1 MSETL
6 YEIADRYREILS
18 MDATTDDER
27 AALVN
32 ALDEAGGDFRQK
44 AENVCAYIRNCE
56 AYADTIRAEEVR
68 LANKRQA
75 LQKKAEK
82 LTSYLEAM
90 MFMTGQSDI
99 RAGIFDLK
107 IVKNPPSITVLN
119 EAEVP
124 QEYYIQQAPLLSK
137 QAIKEAIKAGISVP
151 GIEVVQNERLRIK

>member
-44 AENVCAYIRNCE
+44 AENVAAYIRNCE
-56 AYADTIRAEEVR
+56 AWGDAIKAEEVR
-68 LANKRQA
+68 LAAKRQA
-75 LQKKAEK
+75 LQKKAEN
-82 LTSYLEAM
+82 LTGYLEAM
-90 MFMTGQSDI
+90 MFMTGQRDL

-119 EAEVP
+119 ELEVP
-124 QEYYIQQAPLLSK
+124 REYYIEQAPVLSK
-137 QAIKEAIKAGISVP
+137 QAIKEAIKAGAVVP
-151 GIEVVQNERLRIK
+151 GIVVVQNERLRIK